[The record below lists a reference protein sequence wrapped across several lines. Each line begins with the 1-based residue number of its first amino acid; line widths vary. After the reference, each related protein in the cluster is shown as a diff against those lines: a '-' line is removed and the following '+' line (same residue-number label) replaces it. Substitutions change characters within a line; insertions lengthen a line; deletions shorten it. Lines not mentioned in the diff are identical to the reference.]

1 MTAARHSKA
10 ADPTI
15 AFPCTRA
22 VTNDRPRKE
31 FRVPTAI
38 PLIQSERKLDGLHG
52 LRAVAAIAVVLFH
65 LEAMPGVPRDS
76 WFAALAGHF
85 YLSVQLFFVI
95 SAFSLYHSSR
105 YAPARYPA
113 YLVKRFFR
121 IAPLYYVMLGYVVWR
136 VGSPGWEALL
146 ANVTFTFNLFPRL
159 EQGMV
164 FAGWSVGVEMIFYLL
179 LPGLLFLLRGR
190 VAFALLFVAA
200 TASSVMLWRFTAGAT
215 ALPDNF
221 AYYSLVGNLPAF
233 AAGLFAYRVFI
244 ALDRSPRRPWANRA
258 FAATFVL
265 LLALAIVDPLEL
277 HSRASGLYFAAWAL
291 PFAVLCLW
299 QALYPGGLMR
309 TGPAQWLAD
318 RSFSIYLLHPVVLAV
333 LRRGYQILVTW
344 GVPDGG
350 WLYPVCVVGAL
361 FALLAIAEITYR
373 CVELP
378 GIAAGR
384 RIAARINAAGKPI
397 RPSQSSL
404 EPGR

>member
-1 MTAARHSKA
+1 MS
-10 ADPTI
+10 
-15 AFPCTRA
+15 
-22 VTNDRPRKE
+22 
-31 FRVPTAI
+31 TAI

-76 WFAALAGHF
+76 WFAAFAGHF

-121 IAPLYYVMLGYVVWR
+121 IAPLYYLMLGYVVWR
-136 VGSPGWEALL
+136 VGFPGWEAFL
-146 ANVTFTFNLFPRL
+146 ANVTFTFNLFPGL
-159 EQGMV
+159 EQGVV
-164 FAGWSVGVEMIFYLL
+164 FAGWSVGVEMIFYLV
-179 LPGLLFLLRGR
+179 LPGLLLLLRSR

-200 TASSVMLWRFTAGAT
+200 TILSVVLWRLTAASP
-215 ALPDNF
+215 ALHENF

-233 AAGLFAYRVFI
+233 AAGLFAYRVFM
-244 ALDRSPRRPWANRA
+244 ALDAKPRRAVANA
-258 FAATFVL
+258 GLAAAFVL
-265 LLALAIVDPLEL
+265 LLALAVTDPLEL
-277 HSRASGLYFAAWAL
+277 HWRASGLYFAAWAL

-299 QALYPGGLMR
+299 QALYPGRLMR
-309 TGPAQWLAD
+309 MSPTQWLAD
-318 RSFSIYLLHPVVLAV
+318 RSFSVYLLHPVVLAV
-333 LRRGYQILVTW
+333 LRRGYELLVAW
-344 GVPDGG
+344 GVPNGT
-350 WLYPVCVVGAL
+350 WLYPGCVVGAL
-361 FALLAIAEITYR
+361 FALLAAAEITYR

-378 GIAAGR
+378 GIALGR
-384 RIAARINAAGKPI
+384 RIAARINAAGKPV

>member
-1 MTAARHSKA
+1 M
-10 ADPTI
+10 PI
-15 AFPCTRA
+15 ATL
-22 VTNDRPRKE
+22 
-31 FRVPTAI
+31 
-38 PLIQSERKLDGLHG
+38 LIQSERKLDGLHG
-52 LRAVAAIAVVLFH
+52 LRAVAATAVVLFH
-65 LEAMPGVPRDS
+65 LQAMEGVPRDS
-76 WFAALAGHF
+76 WFAVLTGHF

-121 IAPLYYVMLGYVVWR
+121 IAPLYYVMLGYVAWR
-136 VGSPGWEALL
+136 VAFPGWGALL
-146 ANVTFTFNLFPRL
+146 ANATFTFNLFPGL

-164 FAGWSVGVEMIFYLL
+164 YAGWSVGVEMIFYLL
-179 LPGLLFLLRGR
+179 LPGLLFLFRSR
-190 VAFALLFVAA
+190 VALALLFVAA
-200 TASSVMLWRFTAGAT
+200 TTSSALMWRLTAGVP
-215 ALPDNF
+215 ALPEYF

-233 AAGLFAYRVFI
+233 AAGLFAYRVFM
-244 ALDRSPRRPWANRA
+244 ALDVRPRREVASAGFAVA
-258 FAATFVL
+258 FAL

-277 HSRASGLYFAAWAL
+277 HWRASGLYFAVWGL

-309 TGPAQWLAD
+309 TRFAQWLAD
-318 RSFSIYLLHPVVLAV
+318 RSFSIYLLHPVVLVV
-333 LRRGYQILVTW
+333 LRRDYPLVGFW

-350 WLYPVCVVGAL
+350 WLYPACVAGAI
-361 FALLAIAEITYR
+361 FALLAAAEITYR

-404 EPGR
+404 EQGR